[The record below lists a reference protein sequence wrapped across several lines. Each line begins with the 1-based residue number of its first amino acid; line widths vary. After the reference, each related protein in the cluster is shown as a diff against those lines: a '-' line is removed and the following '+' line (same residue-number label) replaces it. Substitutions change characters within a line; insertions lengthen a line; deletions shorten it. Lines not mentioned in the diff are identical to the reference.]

1 MNLLQLFQ
9 WLEDT
14 EPATAL
20 RESIYM
26 FPLLEGTHLLGLALS
41 VGLIIF
47 TDLRLM
53 GVWFRRVPVQAIL
66 TQLRPW
72 VLWGFVATFVSG
84 IVLFAS
90 SAVSMAHNPAFL
102 FKLGFIV
109 LAGINALVFEVKFG
123 ARVAAWSQQPRLPKG
138 VRLAGFTSLT
148 LWVVVIAFGRL
159 IPYFPK

>member
-1 MNLLQLFQ
+1 MTLIQSFQ
-9 WLEDT
+9 WLQDT

-41 VGLIIF
+41 VGLIVF
-47 TDLRLM
+47 TDLRLI
-53 GVWFRRVPVQAIL
+53 GVWFRHVPVAAIL
-66 TQLRPW
+66 QQLRPW

-84 IVLFAS
+84 ILLFAS
-90 SAVSMAHNPAFL
+90 EAASMAHNPAFL
-102 FKLGFIV
+102 LKLLFIL
-109 LAGINALVFEVKFG
+109 LAGINALVFEVRFG
-123 ARVAAWSQQPRLPKG
+123 ARVVAWSQHARFPQG
-138 VRLAGFTSLT
+138 VRVAGWTSLT

>member
-1 MNLLQLFQ
+1 MNLLQFFQ
-9 WLEDT
+9 WLQDT

-47 TDLRLM
+47 TDLCLM
-53 GVWFRRVPVQAIL
+53 GVWFRHVPVQAIL

-72 VLWGFVATFVSG
+72 VLWGFVATFVTG

-90 SAVSMAHNPAFL
+90 AAVSMAHNPAFL
-102 FKLGFIV
+102 FKLLFIA

-123 ARVAAWSQQPRLPKG
+123 ARVVAWSQQARLPRG

-148 LWVVVIAFGRL
+148 LWVAVIAFGRL